1 VTAAPAD
8 PSPNDLEPGTLSP
21 AERYAA
27 FRRTQGGPQL
37 AAFETGYPFGLDPF
51 QRTACRALQQGRGVL
66 VAAPTGAGKT
76 VVGEFAVH
84 LALAQGRKC
93 FYTTPIKALS
103 NQKYKDLLERYGPE
117 RVGLLTGDNAIHGD
131 ADVVVMT
138 TEVLRNMLYA
148 RSSGGGDALRG
159 LSHVVMDEVHYLA
172 DRARGAVWEEV
183 IIHLP
188 DDVALVSLSATVSN
202 AEEFGDWL
210 VTVRGDTEVVVEE
223 HRPVPLWQHVLVS
236 GRIHDLFVSKGGEQ
250 VLNPD
255 LERLHRE
262 ESRWSPRDRGGRPVR
277 RAVPSRPDVI
287 ERLDREGLLPAITF
301 VFSRAGCQ
309 QAVEQCLRSGLRLIS
324 DEDRAAVR
332 EHVQRRTSDI
342 PDGDLR
348 VLGYWEWLDGLE
360 RGIAAHHAGMLPA
373 FKEIVEELF
382 SQGLVKAV
390 FATETLALGINMPA
404 RSVVLEKLS
413 KWNGEAHADV
423 TPGEYTQLTGR
434 AGRRGIDVEGHAV
447 VLWQPGFDPRQLAG
461 LASTRTYPL
470 RSSFRPSYNMA
481 VNLVGAVGRESAR
494 ALLESS
500 FAQFQADRSVV
511 GLARQVTRNL
521 EALDGYRE
529 AMTCHLGDVREYA
542 RLRAEQKRR
551 EGELARQGAAHR
563 RAEAAQSLEKL
574 SPGDVIAVPSGRR
587 SGLAVVIDPG
597 VGLGDDVHPLV
608 LSEDRWA
615 GRLSS
620 ADFPSAV
627 EPLGRV
633 KVPRGFNPRSPQD
646 RRDLA
651 SSLRALRL
659 PAHRARRARSAAAD
673 DEVLAELRGALRR
686 HPVHG
691 CDDRET
697 HLRWAERWQRLRGET
712 DALERKV
719 EGKTHSIARTFDRV
733 CALLESQGY
742 LAGDEVTET
751 GRQLARVYSDSDLLV
766 VECLRSGL
774 WDDLTPAELAAVVS
788 SLVYETRRADD
799 GSPPVPAGG
808 VQAALREMA
817 RLWGRLSQAE
827 AEQHL
832 SFLGEPDPGFAWAA
846 WRWASG
852 AALDQVLVDE
862 QEMTAGDFVRNCKQ
876 LVDLLGQVADV
887 AALTGSPVRRTARQ
901 AMDAVRRGVVAYSAG
916 A

>member
-1 VTAAPAD
+1 VTAAPA
-8 PSPNDLEPGTLSP
+8 EPTP
-21 AERYAA
+21 AERYAS
-27 FRRTQGGPQL
+27 FRRNQGGPHL
-37 AAFETGYPFGLDPF
+37 TAFETGYPFGLDAF
-51 QRTACRALQQGRGVL
+51 QRTACKALEEGRGVL

-103 NQKYKDLLERYGPE
+103 NQKYKDLVLRYGAA
-117 RVGLLTGDNAIHGD
+117 RVGLLTGDNVVNGD

-148 RSSGGGDALRG
+148 RNSGRGTTLRG

-202 AEEFGDWL
+202 AEEFADWL

-223 HRPVPLWQHVLVS
+223 HRPVPLWQHVLVG
-236 GRIHDLFVSKGGEQ
+236 GRLHDLFLEVRGEQ

-262 ESRWSPRDRGGRPVR
+262 ESRWLPRERGGRPPR
-277 RAVPSRPDVI
+277 RSVPARPDVI

-324 DEDRAAVR
+324 DAEREVVRA
-332 EHVQRRTSDI
+332 HVQRRTRDI
-342 PDGDLR
+342 PNEDLR
-348 VLGYWEWLDGLE
+348 VVGYWEWLEGLE
-360 RGIAAHHAGMLPA
+360 RGIAAHHAGMLPT
-373 FKEIVEELF
+373 FKEVVEELF

-404 RSVVLEKLS
+404 RSVVLEKLT
-413 KWNGEAHADV
+413 KWNGETHAEV

-447 VLWQPGFDPRQLAG
+447 VLWQPGLDPRQVAG

-470 RSSFRPSYNMA
+470 KSSFRPSYNMA

-521 EALDGYRE
+521 EALAGYRE
-529 AMTCHLGDVREYA
+529 AMTCHLGDVQEYA
-542 RLRAEQKRR
+542 RMRADLKRR
-551 EGELARQGAAHR
+551 ESELARQGAAHR
-563 RAEAAQSLEKL
+563 RAEAARSLEQLK
-574 SPGDVIAVPSGRR
+574 PGDVISVPSGRR
-587 SGLAVVIDPG
+587 SGLAVVLDPG
-597 VGLGDDVHPLV
+597 VGLGGDVHPLV
-608 LSEDRWA
+608 LSEDRWT
-615 GRLSS
+615 GRLSA
-620 ADFPSAV
+620 ADFPTPV
-627 EPLGRV
+627 EALDRV
-633 KVPRGFNPRSPQD
+633 KVPRGFNARSAQD

-651 SSLRALRL
+651 SSLRALDL
-659 PAHRARRARSAAAD
+659 PGGSRARRPRAAAAD
-673 DEVLAELRGALRR
+673 DEVLASLRVALRR

-691 CDDRET
+691 CDDREA
-697 HLRWAERWQRLRGET
+697 HLRWAERWARLRTET

-733 CALLESQGY
+733 CAVLQQQGY
-742 LAGDEVTET
+742 LDGEQVTDA
-751 GRQLARVYSDSDLLV
+751 GRQLARVYSEADLLV

-774 WDDLTPAELAAVVS
+774 WDDLGPAELAAVVS
-788 SLVYETRRADD
+788 ALVHETRRADEV
-799 GSPPVPAGG
+799 GPPVPAGA
-808 VQAALREMA
+808 VQGALREMSQV
-817 RLWGRLSQAE
+817 WGRLAEVE
-827 AEQHL
+827 AEQRL
-832 SFLGEPDPGFAWAA
+832 SFLREPDSGFAWAA

-852 AALDQVLVDE
+852 ARLEQVLDDT
-862 QEMTAGDFVRNCKQ
+862 QEMTAGDFVRSCKQ

-887 AALTGSPVRRTARQ
+887 AALSGSPVHRTARQ
-901 AMDAVRRGVVAYSAG
+901 AVDAVRRGVVAYSGG